1 MEEGT
6 FVLGK
11 VGASIDES
19 GAYRQRLGAFGPCL
33 PDSQDAA
40 EIPAHSRPPRSPHRC
55 STPQGNKH
63 WPGLKKE
70 FLEHLLYVPR
80 LTYFMTS
87 GHPCSSGASVLPSVQ
102 SEGYPEFLPVLTGN
116 NL

>member
-1 MEEGT
+1 MQHPTGEQA
-6 FVLGK
+6 L
-11 VGASIDES
+11 A
-19 GAYRQRLGAFGPCL
+19 
-33 PDSQDAA
+33 
-40 EIPAHSRPPRSPHRC
+40 
-55 STPQGNKH
+55 
-63 WPGLKKE
+63 WPEE